1 MAAWETGLAPR
12 HGKLVVQGAPS
23 GSGSRK
29 LVNLR
34 ACPKHQVTLL
44 KMHQAPQMAQCPAGE
59 PDPKESMVRPTF
71 CHFSPYLDPYLQE

>member
-34 ACPKHQVTLL
+34 ACPKHQVTLI
-44 KMHQAPQMAQCPAGE
+44 KDAPGS
-59 PDPKESMVRPTF
+59 PDGTVPSR
-71 CHFSPYLDPYLQE
+71 